1 MITEVIVL
9 SIRLPED
16 IEKRLETL
24 ARQTGRSK
32 SFYARQAIVEKLEDL
47 EDVYLAEKVLER
59 VRSGEEAV
67 LTSDEMWA
75 AASDRE
81 LDD

>member
-1 MITEVIVL
+1 ML

-24 ARQTGRSK
+24 ARKTGRSK

-47 EDVYLAEKVLER
+47 EDVYLAEKALER

-75 AASDRE
+75 AASDRD